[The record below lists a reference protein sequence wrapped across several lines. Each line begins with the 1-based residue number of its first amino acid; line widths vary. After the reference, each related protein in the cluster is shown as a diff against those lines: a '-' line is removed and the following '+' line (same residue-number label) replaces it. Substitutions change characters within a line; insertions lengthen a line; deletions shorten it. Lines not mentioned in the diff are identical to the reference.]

1 MIRVLVVDDERLVC
15 AHLRTILGTVPDIEV
30 VAEAYDGAEAVE
42 AVLRYRPDL
51 VLMDLRMPGVD
62 GLTAIE
68 QIAQLTPRSTVVA
81 LTTFDLDGYVL
92 RAMRAGAAGYLLKD
106 TAPAD
111 LVDLVRVAAR
121 GHLVF
126 SPPAAHRLVTASG
139 DLRDT
144 QAHARAQ
151 LTDLTARE
159 REVLACLGLG
169 MSNQQIGRQ
178 LYLSEATV
186 KGHIS
191 RLLAKLNCANR
202 TQAGLLARDAELPPP
217 TVADPRP
224 DRRDRA
230 PPHRADPPPADSLTG
245 G

>member
-15 AHLRTILGTVPDIEV
+15 AHLRTILSAAPDIEV

-68 QIAQLTPRSTVVA
+68 QIGQLNPRPTVVA

-106 TAPAD
+106 TAPSD
-111 LVDLVRVAAR
+111 LVDLVRVAAG

-126 SPPAAHRLVTASG
+126 SPSAARRLVAASG
-139 DLRDT
+139 GLLDAQTR
-144 QAHARAQ
+144 ARAR
-151 LTDLTARE
+151 LTDLTVRE
-159 REVLACLGLG
+159 LEVLAYLGHGL
-169 MSNQQIGRQ
+169 SNQQIARR

-191 RLLAKLNCANR
+191 RLLVKLDCANR
-202 TQAGLLARDAELPPP
+202 TQAGLLARDAELWPPK
-217 TVADPRP
+217 VADGPT
-224 DRRDRA
+224 D
-230 PPHRADPPPADSLTG
+230 
-245 G
+245 

>member
-15 AHLRTILGTVPDIEV
+15 AHLRTILGAAPDIEV
-30 VAEAYDGAEAVE
+30 VGEAYDGAEAVE

-68 QIAQLTPRSTVVA
+68 QIGQLNPRTIVVA

-106 TAPAD
+106 TAPDD
-111 LVDLVRVAAR
+111 LVEARV
-121 GHLVF
+121 
-126 SPPAAHRLVTASG
+126 
-139 DLRDT
+139 
-144 QAHARAQ
+144 RAQ
-151 LTDLTARE
+151 TRLADLTARE

-169 MSNQQIGRQ
+169 MSNQQIGQR

-191 RLLAKLNCANR
+191 RLLVKLECANR
-202 TQAGLLARDAELPPP
+202 TQAGLLARDAELLPPK
-217 TVADPRP
+217 VADGP
-224 DRRDRA
+224 
-230 PPHRADPPPADSLTG
+230 T
-245 G
+245 

>member
-1 MIRVLVVDDERLVC
+1 MIRVLLVDDERLVC
-15 AHLRTILGTVPDIEV
+15 AHLRTILSAAPDIEV

-68 QIAQLTPRSTVVA
+68 QIGQLNPPSTVVA

-106 TAPAD
+106 TAPDD
-111 LVDLVRVAAR
+111 LIELVRVTAR

-126 SPPAAHRLVTASG
+126 SPSAAHRLVTASE
-139 DLRDT
+139 DQRDAQLR
-144 QAHARAQ
+144 ARAR
-151 LTDLTARE
+151 LTELTARE

-169 MSNQQIGRQ
+169 MSNQQIGRR

-191 RLLAKLNCANR
+191 RLLVKLDCANR
-202 TQAGLLARDAELPPP
+202 TQAGLLARDAELWPPE
-217 TVADPRP
+217 VADGP
-224 DRRDRA
+224 
-230 PPHRADPPPADSLTG
+230 TG
-245 G
+245 